1 MLGPKRN
8 QWCEDE
14 SRLTRRFLRCKI
26 DPYIN
31 LMACASLYVS
41 LMLSHHHIMK
51 VISVGLTVI
60 VWEADAQMNF
70 LDLLFKEILLVEEK
84 HDGGQ
89 CKESVVAD
97 TVE

>member
-1 MLGPKRN
+1 MWDPLSLSPWPTTCVATTN
-8 QWCEDE
+8 LPCSWNNSE
-14 SRLTRRFLRCKI
+14 SL
-26 DPYIN
+26 
-31 LMACASLYVS
+31 
-41 LMLSHHHIMK
+41 H
-51 VISVGLTVI
+51 LTVI

-89 CKESVVAD
+89 CKEPVVAD